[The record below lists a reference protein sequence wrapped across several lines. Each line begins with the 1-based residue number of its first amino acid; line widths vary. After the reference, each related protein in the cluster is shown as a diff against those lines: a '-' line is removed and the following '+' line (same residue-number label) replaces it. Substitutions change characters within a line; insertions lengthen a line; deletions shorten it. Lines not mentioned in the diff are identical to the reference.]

1 LENKGVKKREKK
13 KKKKIQASIEQIKQ
27 DISKADEEIAD
38 IDNKKSKFTKMIEDA
53 NEQIKKLEG
62 DSSQES
68 MQGGR
73 KKRRRKKR
81 TKKKSR
87 KRKGKRTR
95 KN

>member
-1 LENKGVKKREKK
+1 MLPLILYEIDDIDKK
-13 KKKKIQASIEQIKQ
+13 KSE
-27 DISKADEEIAD
+27 
-38 IDNKKSKFTKMIEDA
+38 FTKMIEDA

-62 DSSQES
+62 SQES

-73 KKRRRKKR
+73 KKRRKKKR